1 MQKPP
6 DQFQPASAKMMVHNL
21 GVVLLTAVATTSCF
35 WSMLFRRPGSV
46 GTRAYALEM
55 FLSTLL
61 ILMLANAPG
70 ERPYFI
76 VALVLMYAGYIKHNL
91 ATGASKE
98 HVHTQCVG
106 GYRYSKTGSVEGF
119 LGLAIGGAAYYL
131 GLPYFGGFVA
141 ASALCCG
148 IRDSLIQ
155 ERDKLRATQM
165 ADAIAE
171 QEYMM
176 KIYER
181 FKK

>member
-1 MQKPP
+1 MNPK
-6 DQFQPASAKMMVHNL
+6 DEFKPASAKMLVHNL
-21 GVVLLTAVATTSCF
+21 GLLFVTAVATTSCF
-35 WSMLFRRPGSV
+35 WSMLFRKPGTV

-61 ILMLANAPG
+61 ILMLANAPH
-70 ERPYFI
+70 EKPYFVI
-76 VALVLMYAGYIKHNL
+76 ALLFMYVGYVQHLM
-91 ATGASKE
+91 ATWKKKE
-98 HVHTQCVG
+98 HVHTQCIG
-106 GYRYSKTGSVEGF
+106 GYRYSEKGSVEGF
-119 LGLAIGGAAYYL
+119 LGLGIGAAVFL
-131 GLPYFGGFVA
+131 IGLPYFGGFIA

-148 IRDSLIQ
+148 IRDSLVS
-155 ERDKLRATQM
+155 ERDKLRSIQM